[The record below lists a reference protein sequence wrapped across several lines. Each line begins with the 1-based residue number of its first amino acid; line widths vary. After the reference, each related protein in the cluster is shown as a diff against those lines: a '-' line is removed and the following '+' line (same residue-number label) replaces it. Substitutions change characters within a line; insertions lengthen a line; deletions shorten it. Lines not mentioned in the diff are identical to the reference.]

1 MRGMLVDEQQALALL
16 DQDVRIHRLA
26 DDAEG
31 DLLHG
36 KRLLCGRFR
45 RKLRGFRLRLLF
57 RRADLD
63 RALLAQ
69 QRQRHGNVFLRL
81 CGHGI
86 WMARR
91 FRRFFRRSV
100 SRGNLHRGG
109 KRGG

>member
-1 MRGMLVDEQQALALL
+1 MRGMLVDEKKALSLL
-16 DQDVRIHRLA
+16 DQNVGVHRLA
-26 DDAEG
+26 DDAER

-63 RALLAQ
+63 RVLLTQ
-69 QRQRHGNVFLRL
+69 QRQRHGNVFFRL

-91 FRRFFRRSV
+91 FRRFFRRGV